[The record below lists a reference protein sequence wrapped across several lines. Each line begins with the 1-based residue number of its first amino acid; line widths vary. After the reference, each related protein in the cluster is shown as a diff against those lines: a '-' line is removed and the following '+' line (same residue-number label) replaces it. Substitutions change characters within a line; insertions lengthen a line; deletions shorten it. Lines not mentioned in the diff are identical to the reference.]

1 MEFKNIK
8 IEKIAYITL
17 IITLLILFISL
28 ALNHNNLD
36 RNRLNFRKIT
46 NLNSNIE
53 GFNNKNNKEKDKINE
68 NNSNTSLNSSE
79 IDTDTLLSTLDKHL
93 KSLVL
98 DLGNPK
104 QVKQTR
110 EILKKTKRITDIE
123 SSKCIMK
130 LLDENSEKKDFN
142 IEDILSNDYDPNCQK
157 YKKHTALSQSLQTI
171 INSI

>member
-8 IEKIAYITL
+8 IEKIAYLTL
-17 IITLLILFISL
+17 IVTLFILFISL

-36 RNRLNFRKIT
+36 RNRLNFRKMT

-53 GFNNKNNKEKDKINE
+53 GFNNKNNKQKDKINE

-79 IDTDTLLSTLDKHL
+79 IDTDTLLNRVDKHL
-93 KSLVL
+93 KSLVS

-110 EILKKTKRITDIE
+110 EILKKTKKITDIE

-130 LLDENSEKKDFN
+130 LLDENGEKKDFN

>member
-123 SSKCIMK
+123 SRK
-130 LLDENSEKKDFN
+130 
-142 IEDILSNDYDPNCQK
+142 
-157 YKKHTALSQSLQTI
+157 
-171 INSI
+171 

>member
-8 IEKIAYITL
+8 IEKIAYTTL

-157 YKKHTALSQSLQTI
+157 YKKHTSLSQSLQTI

>member
-8 IEKIAYITL
+8 IEKIAYLIL
-17 IITLLILFISL
+17 IITIFILFISL
-28 ALNHNNLD
+28 ALNHSNID
-36 RNRLNFRKIT
+36 RNKLNFRKIT

-53 GFNNKNNKEKDKINE
+53 GFNNKEKDKKDKNT
-68 NNSNTSLNSSE
+68 NSSSSLNSSE
-79 IDTDTLLSTLDKHL
+79 IDTDTLLSRVDKHL
-93 KSLVL
+93 KSLVS

-104 QVKQTR
+104 EVKQTR
-110 EILKKTKRITDIE
+110 EILKKTKKITDIE

-130 LLDENSEKKDFN
+130 LLDENGNKKDFN
-142 IEDILSNDYDPNCQK
+142 IEDIISNDYDPNCQK